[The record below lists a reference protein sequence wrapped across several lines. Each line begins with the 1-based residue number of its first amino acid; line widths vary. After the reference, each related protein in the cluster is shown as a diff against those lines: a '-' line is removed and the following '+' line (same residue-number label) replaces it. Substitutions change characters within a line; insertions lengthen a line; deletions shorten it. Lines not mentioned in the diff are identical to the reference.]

1 MNEVE
6 SLQQEVK
13 NLREQ
18 LAQERSKVADHESS
32 IAALKEQIKLYL
44 QRRFSASSEKI
55 SVDQLGLFNEAESL
69 AAEDE
74 TVASDTDITVK
85 AHQRKRKPRVSI
97 PDGYPREDIIHDLP
111 EDEKVCPHDGHAL
124 KVIGSD
130 DHEQLDIVPAQIKV
144 LRHKRL
150 KYACPCC
157 DQHIVTAKKPK
168 QPIEKSIASSG
179 LLAYVAVQK
188 YCDALPLYR
197 QSDIFKRAGIELD
210 RTNLANWMVRVGE
223 LVQPLID
230 ALTAHMQRQSLLH
243 LDETTLQVL
252 DEPGKAA
259 QSKSYLW
266 LMACFNEQPGMV
278 FHYSPTRSQSVPE
291 MLLSESTETIMVDGY
306 DGYQSACRTKN
317 ITRLGC
323 WAHARRKFVEAQKL
337 QPKGKTGKADQGIAY
352 IRNLYAIEKKIAE
365 KPPDERFK
373 IRQIEA
379 QPVINQ
385 LKKWM
390 DKSLLTVLP
399 TSAMGKALSY
409 LSNQWPRL
417 VGYLENGSYP
427 IDNNAA
433 ERAIRPFTIG
443 RKNWMFAKSQAGAV
457 ASANLY
463 SLIETAKANGINP
476 YDYLRYVFTE
486 LPNLSSDESLDRL
499 LPWNVVLS

>member
-6 SLQQEVK
+6 RLQQE
-13 NLREQ
+13 NETLREQ
-18 LAQERSKVADHESS
+18 LAQAHSHNAV
-32 IAALKEQIKLYL
+32 LQEQIKLHL
-44 QRRFSASSEKI
+44 QRRFAASSEKV
-55 SVDQLGLFNEAESL
+55 SVDQLGLFNEAEAL
-69 AAEDE
+69 IVEDE
-74 TVASDTDITVK
+74 ASTADTGITVK
-85 AHQRKRKPRVSI
+85 THQRTRKPRVSI
-97 PDGYPREDIIHDLP
+97 PKDYPREEIVYDLP
-111 EDEKVCPHDGHAL
+111 DDEKICPHDGHEL

-130 DHEQLDIVPAQIKV
+130 DQEQLDIIPAQVKV

-168 QPIEKSIASSG
+168 QAIEKSIASAG
-179 LLAYVAVQK
+179 LLAYIATQK

-197 QSDIFKRAGIELD
+197 QSEIFKRAGIELD
-210 RTNLANWMVRVGE
+210 RANLANWMVRMGE
-223 LVQPLID
+223 LVQPLIQV
-230 ALTAHMQRQSLLH
+230 LTEHLQRQPLLH

-252 DEPGKAA
+252 DEPGKSA

-266 LMACFNEQPGMV
+266 LMASFSKHPVMV

-291 MLLSESTETIMVDGY
+291 KLLKSSVQAIMVDGY
-306 DGYQSACRTKN
+306 EGYQSACTANN

-323 WAHARRKFVEAQKL
+323 WTHARRKFIEAQKL

-352 IRNLYAIEKKIAE
+352 IRKLYLIEKKLKD

-373 IRQIEA
+373 IRQQEA
-379 QPVINQ
+379 KPIIKQ
-385 LKKWM
+385 LEKWM
-390 DKSLLTVLP
+390 DKSLLTVTP
-399 TSAMGKALSY
+399 TSAIGKALSY
-409 LSNQWPRL
+409 LKNQWPRL
-417 VGYLENGSYP
+417 IGYLGEGQYP

-463 SLIETAKANGINP
+463 SLIETAKANGVNP
-476 YDYLRYVFTE
+476 YDYLRYVFAE
-486 LPNLSSDESLDRL
+486 LPNVSSEESLDTL
-499 LPWNVVLS
+499 LPWNVEIS